1 MAAIIGNM
9 TLREMLEDRTDI
21 RTPGDLRAKVGDM
34 SRQQA
39 WLLWHGRTSLGLR
52 TAKRIAVATGI
63 PLEDLAEVDEAV
75 PGRPRKRPNR
85 PQSHDSDATT

>member
-1 MAAIIGNM
+1 MAAIITDM
-9 TLREMLEDRTDI
+9 TLREMLEERTDI
-21 RTPGDLRAKVGDM
+21 RTPGALRAKIGSDEM

-52 TAKRIAVATGI
+52 TAKRIAQATGI

-75 PGRPRKRPNR
+75 PGRPRHRPEK
-85 PQSHDSDATT
+85 PPTDPPS